1 MVDKRIQ
8 ILLIASGRGD
18 SISLMTFI
26 GLCLLGDGGF
36 LKISLCR
43 FTAVSIYTMD
53 LMFCRRYVAMVEMCS
68 AAGSRE
74 CQVSSLLFLVEH
86 ALEILYLHF
95 EK

>member
-1 MVDKRIQ
+1 
-8 ILLIASGRGD
+8 
-18 SISLMTFI
+18 
-26 GLCLLGDGGF
+26 
-36 LKISLCR
+36 
-43 FTAVSIYTMD
+43 
-53 LMFCRRYVAMVEMCS
+53 VAMVEMCS